1 MTPGVAAS
9 SAHLISMDTISNP
22 LAALE
27 PLLSTQELAEYL
39 GVPVK
44 TIYEWRTG
52 GHGPCAVRVGRHL
65 KFAVSDVQAWVAQQR
80 EASPGLT
87 AERRRAGA

>member
-1 MTPGVAAS
+1 MNT
-9 SAHLISMDTISNP
+9 LSNH

-27 PLLSTQELAEYL
+27 PLLSTEELADYL

-65 KFAVSDVQAWVAQQR
+65 
-80 EASPGLT
+80 
-87 AERRRAGA
+87 